1 MRNKAMSINYLNIAR
16 PFEVNSS
23 IIEWDMKRAGLNIIK
38 EFQLLPEAEIDC
50 IEKLPKLDGD
60 IKIGKLQIKDKE
72 FSKTLEQK
80 FTDVM
85 NHFME
90 VNNIDAEFDTLAIK
104 KDACFIINKK
114 VSVFEF
120 GKYIKFVPKNSYHA
134 YLYLKPF
141 EFYFKSNGDVDV
153 KGLVGDKKE
162 RKRILSLHE
171 NGIMNFIQYVIELS
185 ETSNMNKKALNTF
198 LHSFVE
204 MYKKKELDFDYYR
217 EFNIESRYRYRIMD
231 NEIMAD
237 HIDAKM
243 LQKIDIEYNY
253 KKIIL
258 PLINIIC

>member
-1 MRNKAMSINYLNIAR
+1 MSINYLNTSR

-38 EFQLLPEAEIDC
+38 EFQLLPESDIKE
-50 IEKLPKLDGD
+50 IEKLPKLEGD
-60 IKIGKLQIKDKE
+60 IKIGKLQIKDKD
-72 FSKTLEQK
+72 FSKELEQK

-85 NHFME
+85 HQFMDVNH
-90 VNNIDAEFDTLAIK
+90 IDSDFDTLSIK

-114 VSVFEF
+114 VNVSEF
-120 GKYIKFVPKNSYHA
+120 GKYIKFVPKNEYHA

-141 EFYFKSNGDVDV
+141 EFYFKRDGDVDV

-162 RKRILSLHE
+162 RNRILSLHE
-171 NGIMNFIQYVIELS
+171 DGIMNFISYVIELA
-185 ETSNMNKKALNTF
+185 ETSNMNKKSLNSF

-204 MYKKKELDFDYYR
+204 MYKNRELDFDYYR
-217 EFNIESRYRYRIMD
+217 EFNIESRFRYQFMGNEMMTD
-231 NEIMAD
+231 N
-237 HIDAKM
+237 IDLKM
-243 LQKIDIEYNY
+243 LPKIDIEYNY